1 MPMIRARVTAEE
13 TEAKRIA
20 GILEAAFEEEA
31 YPVSVYETVMD
42 GPWVAEILFFD
53 GDPEA
58 VRAEILDK
66 VGTDAFAAPVVTD
79 VLEDIDWIAK
89 GLESLTPVSAGR
101 FVVHGSHDRDKISPY
116 AIGIEIEAA
125 QAFGTGHHGTTVG
138 CLEELC
144 RVLKRRHYK
153 SILDLGTGSGVLAI
167 GMAKLA
173 HLPVLATDIDPVA
186 TAAAKANARLNEVL
200 GLVECVT
207 ATGVDHPRIRARA
220 PFDLVVA
227 NILARPLM
235 ALARSISLLMA
246 KPGTLVLS
254 GLRVADG
261 PRVIASYRG
270 QGFRLTHRIEH
281 EDWLTLTFANT
292 RTEL

>member
-1 MPMIRARVTAEE
+1 MPMIRARVTADEI
-13 TEAKRIA
+13 EAKRIA

-42 GPWVAEILFFD
+42 GPWVAEILFYD
-53 GDPEA
+53 GTPDD
-58 VRAEILDK
+58 VRAQILDR
-66 VGTDAFAAPVVTD
+66 VGTDAFAAPVEAD
-79 VLEDIDWIAK
+79 VLEEVDWVAK
-89 GLESLTPVSAGR
+89 SLESLKPVTAGR
-101 FVVHGSHDRDKISPY
+101 FVVHGSHDRDRISPH

-125 QAFGTGHHGTTVG
+125 QAFGTGHHGTTAG
-138 CLEELC
+138 CLEELG
-144 RVLKRRHYK
+144 RVLKRRRYS

-167 GMAKLA
+167 AMAKLA

-186 TAAAKANARLNEVL
+186 TRAARQNARLNEVP

-207 ATGVDHPRIRARA
+207 ATGVQHPRIRARA

-235 ALARSISLLMA
+235 ALAHPISQLMA

-261 PRVIASYRG
+261 PRVIAAYRD
-270 QGFRLTHRIEH
+270 QRFRLTHRIEH
-281 EDWLTLTFANT
+281 DDWLTLTFANT

>member
-1 MPMIRARVTAEE
+1 MPMIRARVTADEL
-13 TEAKRIA
+13 EARRIA
-20 GILEAAFEEEA
+20 GILEAAYEEEA

-53 GDPEA
+53 GEPEA
-58 VRAEILDK
+58 VKADILDR
-66 VGTDAFAAPVVTD
+66 VGTDAFAAPVEAD
-79 VLEDIDWIAK
+79 VLEEIDWVAK
-89 GLESLTPVSAGR
+89 GLESLTPVTAGR
-101 FVVHGSHDRDKISPY
+101 FVVHGSHDRDRISPY

-125 QAFGTGHHGTTVG
+125 QAFGTGHHGTTAG

-144 RVLKRRHYK
+144 RVLKRRRYS

-167 GMAKLA
+167 AMAKLA

-186 TAAAKANARLNEVL
+186 TKAARENARLNEVP

-207 ATGVDHPRIRARA
+207 AAGVQHPRIRARA

-235 ALARSISLLMA
+235 ALAHPISQLMA

-261 PRVIASYRG
+261 PRVIAAYCDQR
-270 QGFRLTHRIEH
+270 FRLTHRIEH
-281 EDWLTLTFANT
+281 DDWLTLTFANT
-292 RTEL
+292 RVEL